1 MLIYTLNES
10 NFSITIADNVLDH
23 FERHRQVRFWD
34 KEAGGQ
40 LFACF
45 EPNRT
50 LIQEV
55 TGPRP
60 TDKRSRHS
68 YRPDRLAEQR
78 EILEMFDKNYHYVGD
93 WHTHPSPAPSP
104 SGTDVFNI
112 SSCVARSEHELN
124 GFLMIIVG
132 TDPFPEGLRVSF
144 HTAEGRNLLLRA
156 D

>member
-1 MLIYTLNES
+1 MLIYNLNES
-10 NFSITIADNVLDH
+10 NFSITLADNVLDH
-23 FERHRQVRFWD
+23 FERYRQLRYWD

-40 LFACF
+40 LFARF
-45 EPNRT
+45 EGNHT

-60 TDKRSRHS
+60 NDKRSRHS

-78 EILEMFDKNYHYVGD
+78 EIQEMFDKNFHYVGD
-93 WHTHPSPAPSP
+93 WHTHPSASPSP
-104 SGTDVFNI
+104 SDTDVLNI

-132 TDPFPEGLRVSF
+132 TDPFPQGLRVSL
-144 HTAEGRNLLLRA
+144 HTAEGKNVLLRV